1 MPEVKPAITIKKYAN
16 RRLYDTEKS
25 TYVTLEDL
33 CQLVKEGVEFKV
45 IDAKTNEDLTRSTLT
60 QIIFEQ
66 ESKGYNLL
74 PINFLRHIIKFYD
87 DSLSAVLPDYLDK
100 TMQSFMDNQDRMRS
114 YMDSFSTFAPFQGLQ
129 GLDQMRKR
137 NLEIFEKTMSMWN
150 PFAGGVSGEDK
161 GKKG

>member
-1 MPEVKPAITIKKYAN
+1 MTEAQKIVTIKKYAN

-33 CQLVKEGVEFKV
+33 CQLVKEGTEFKV
-45 IDAKTNEDLTRSTLT
+45 VDARTAEDLTRATLT

-74 PINFLRHIIKFYD
+74 PTNFLRHIIKFYD

-100 TMQSFMDNQDRMRS
+100 MMQNFLENQERMRS
-114 YMDSFSTFAPFQGLQ
+114 YMGSLTGGFAPFQQ
-129 GLDQMRKR
+129 GMQNLEELRKR
-137 NLEIFEKTMSMWN
+137 NLEIFQNTMSMFN
-150 PFAGGVSGEDK
+150 PFAGNNDK
-161 GKKG
+161 GKDS